1 MTSEGT
7 ARWTVTVETV
17 DGFTESTD
25 VLERVADGVE
35 ADARALGPALS
46 LDVKRGVVSPT
57 FQVEARGPGAAADAG
72 IDVFYRALAAAGY
85 DVERP
90 GWKLLLEVQPCV
102 DEETPVP
109 A

>member
-17 DGFTESTD
+17 DGFTRSTN
-25 VLERVADGVE
+25 VLERVADGIE
-35 ADARALGPALS
+35 ADRRALGPAFS
-46 LDVKRGVVSPT
+46 LDAKRGVVSAT
-57 FQVEARGPGAAADAG
+57 FQVEAQGPGGAADAG

-90 GWKLLLEVQPCV
+90 GWKLLLEVEPSV
-102 DEETPVP
+102 DEESPVP